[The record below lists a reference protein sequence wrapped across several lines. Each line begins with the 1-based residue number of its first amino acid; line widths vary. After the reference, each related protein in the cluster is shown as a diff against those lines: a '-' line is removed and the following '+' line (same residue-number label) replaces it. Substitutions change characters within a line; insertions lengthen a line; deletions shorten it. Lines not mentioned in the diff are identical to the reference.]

1 MPKAYLAL
9 VLHAHLPFVRHPEH
23 KHFLEENWLFEGISE
38 TYLPLIRVFER
49 LIEKGVKFRIC
60 VSVSPTLITMLRDP
74 LLQDRYAEHLKLTID
89 LAHKEA
95 DRTRSVPEFHK
106 LALMY
111 LSLYERNLED
121 FTERHG
127 RDLPGVLRRMRD
139 QGFVDLITT
148 SATHAFLPVLR
159 DYPKGA
165 DAQVKVAV
173 DYHSEVF
180 GKRPRGFWLPECG
193 YYPGLEELLEK
204 HGLSYFFVDSHGI
217 AYADT
222 RPKYGVFAPVVC
234 PNGVA
239 AFGRDPEA
247 ARAVWSQ
254 EEGYPGDVSYREFY
268 RDIGFDLPLD
278 YIRPYILEGDIR
290 INTGLKYHA
299 ITGRSEQKVPY
310 DREEALRK
318 VQEHADNFLYR
329 QRKQAEKLER
339 LLDRPPLIVA
349 PFDAELFGHWWFE
362 GPEWMEA
369 VISRIASSET
379 WLEMIAPE
387 DYLKR
392 FDKNQTATPSFSSW
406 GDRGY
411 ASVWLDGSNDWI
423 YPHMHKAIERMDE
436 LAHRFET
443 CDGLR
448 RRILNQAAREVMLM
462 QASDWAFIM
471 KTGTTVPYAVRRVRE
486 HISNFSRIYTDLL
499 ANAVDLEWLGQLEKR
514 NNIFPEIDYRI
525 FG

>member
-1 MPKAYLAL
+1 MPKALLAL
-9 VLHAHLPFVRHPEH
+9 VLHAHLPFVRHPEY
-23 KHFLEENWLFEGISE
+23 KRFLEENWLFEAISE

-49 LIEKGVKFRIC
+49 LAEKGLRFRMC
-60 VSVSPTLITMLRDP
+60 MSVSPTLAAMLLDP
-74 LLQDRYAEHLKLTID
+74 VLQERYLQHLRLTIE

-95 DRTRSVPEFHK
+95 DRTRSMPQLHK

-121 FTERHG
+121 YEEKYC
-127 RDLPGVLRRMRD
+127 RDLLGVFRKLRD
-139 QGFVDLITT
+139 DGYLDLITT

-159 DYPKGA
+159 EYPKGVE
-165 DAQVKVAV
+165 AQIKVAV
-173 DYHSEVF
+173 DFHADVF

-193 YYPGLEELLEK
+193 YYPGLEELLES
-204 HGLSYFFVDSHGI
+204 HGLAYFFVDSHAI
-217 AYADT
+217 AYADI
-222 RPKYGVFAPVVC
+222 RPKYGVYAPIAC

-278 YIRPYILEGDIR
+278 YIRPYILDGDIR

-299 ITGRSEQKVPY
+299 ITGRGDHKALY
-310 DREEALRK
+310 DRQEAMRT
-318 VQEHADNFLYR
+318 VADHAENFLYR
-329 QRKQAEKLER
+329 QRKQAERLER
-339 LLDRPPLIVA
+339 LIDRPPLIVA

-362 GPEWMEA
+362 GPDWIEA
-369 VISRIASSET
+369 LITKIQSEAD
-379 WLEMIAPE
+379 WVEMITPE

-392 FDKNQTATPSFSSW
+392 FDRNQTATPSFSSW
-406 GDRGY
+406 GDKGY

-423 YPHMHKAIERMDE
+423 YPHVHKAVERMGE
-436 LAHRFET
+436 LAHRFAA
-443 CDGLR
+443 CDGMR
-448 RRILNQAAREVMLM
+448 RRILNQAAREVLLM

-471 KTGTTVPYAVRRVRE
+471 KTGTTVPYAVRRMRE
-486 HISNFSRIYTDLL
+486 HISNFNRIYTDML
-499 ANAVDLEWLGQLEKR
+499 ANAVDLEWIGQLEKR
-514 NNIFPEIDYRI
+514 NTVFPEIDYRI
-525 FG
+525 YG